1 MTVRV
6 TAGQWLH
13 WLRSHSGTVL
23 LGSIALLIVFT
34 AGPRLLLGPR
44 VALEAVVRRDFV
56 QTVVA
61 SGHVETPHRSSI
73 GVQVTGTVRAVPVK
87 EGQEVAAGTTLIELE
102 SEELRAA
109 ADQAT
114 LAVKQAQAK
123 LRQLREVQAPVAA
136 ESLRQAEVN
145 HGTAEDTVERYR
157 SLMTRGFIGQ
167 AELDEAVRAERV
179 AASQLASARRE
190 LATAQP
196 NGSDMAA
203 AEAALQQAQAA
214 AKAARARLGY
224 AIVRAPVDGT
234 LISRD
239 VEAGDVVQPGK
250 VLMELSPAGDTQ
262 LVLQIDEKNL
272 RLLHLGQSALAS
284 ADAYAQL
291 RFPAQLRYINPGVDA
306 QRGSVEV
313 KLAVPSPPEYLMQD
327 MTVSVDIEVAR
338 VPQAVLVP
346 ADALHDLDGANP
358 WVLQYA
364 GGKLR
369 RQAVTLGLRS
379 GGWCQ
384 VLDGLAPGD
393 RVVPITTTTRQLVAG
408 QRVRPESAPG
418 PP

>member
-1 MTVRV
+1 MTFKVIV
-6 TAGQWLH
+6 AQSLH
-13 WLRSHSGTVL
+13 WLRSHAGKVL
-23 LGSIALLIVFT
+23 LGSIALLIAFT

-87 EGQEVAAGTTLIELE
+87 EGQDVAAGTTLIELD
-102 SEELRAA
+102 SAELRAA
-109 ADQAT
+109 AEQAR

-179 AASQLASARRE
+179 AASQLAAARRE

-214 AKAARARLGY
+214 AQAAQARLGY
-224 AIVRAPVDGT
+224 ALVRAPVAGT
-234 LISRD
+234 LITRD

-250 VLMELSPAGDTQ
+250 VLMELSPSGDTQ
-262 LVLQIDEKNL
+262 LVVQIDEKNL

-284 ADAYAQL
+284 ADAYGQL

-338 VPQAVLVP
+338 VPRAVLVP
-346 ADALHDLDGANP
+346 ADALHELDGTHP
-358 WVLQYA
+358 WVLLYA
-364 GGKLR
+364 GGRLQRK
-369 RQAVTLGLRS
+369 AVTLGLRS

-408 QRVRPESAPG
+408 QRVRPESAPS